1 MTTRSNRLALLALT
15 LPVAFVLSACT
26 EEAPPP
32 SPGGDDGVAGDE
44 FPADQPVVDE
54 AAVLEVEDQKSEG
67 PTVLARAAATDGGF
81 VVVIGDEGR
90 NVLGYSEVP
99 AGTEPENVQIS
110 LAEEITDEV
119 ELIARLYADTNGDG
133 LYGAGDEPIT
143 NDEDDDDDDP
153 DAFAG
158 EQEVFQFE
166 GEPVVNG

>member
-15 LPVAFVLSACT
+15 APVALVLSACT
-26 EEAPPP
+26 GEAPPSPANEGAVGDPIP
-32 SPGGDDGVAGDE
+32 SE
-44 FPADQPVVDE
+44 EPVVDE
-54 AAVLEVEDQKSEG
+54 SAVLEVEDQKSEG

-90 NVLGYSEVP
+90 NVLGYSEVE
-99 AGTEPENVQIS
+99 AGTEPQDVQIS
-110 LAEEITDEV
+110 LAEELVDEV

-133 LYGAGDEPIT
+133 LYGAGDEPIS
-143 NDEDDDDDDP
+143 NGEEDDSDDP
-153 DAFAG
+153 EAFPG